1 MGKLVFQRV
10 TKNVSEE
17 TFDCGV
23 ESINDYVRNSYYP
36 SIAQH
41 AYAYNIS
48 GNGKSLGYIQY
59 LFRDVELEYFPDE
72 IADVDPGVKENTLSA
87 LHIRFLAI
95 DRRYQNRH
103 IGTAVL
109 EVFIKKVEDKEVNIK
124 INMTVSIN
132 RREGCNQAYVSL
144 RVELGEKVDKLLNQ
158 NAPSLLLSYVRPV
171 ISQLT
176 GASPF
181 EAFNI
186 PFMNFTNRV

>member
-48 GNGKSLGYIQY
+48 GNAKSLGYIQY

-87 LHIRFLAI
+87 LHIRFL
-95 DRRYQNRH
+95 R
-103 IGTAVL
+103 
-109 EVFIKKVEDKEVNIK
+109 
-124 INMTVSIN
+124 
-132 RREGCNQAYVSL
+132 
-144 RVELGEKVDKLLNQ
+144 
-158 NAPSLLLSYVRPV
+158 
-171 ISQLT
+171 
-176 GASPF
+176 
-181 EAFNI
+181 
-186 PFMNFTNRV
+186 

>member
-10 TKNVSEE
+10 TRNVSEE

-23 ESINDYVRNSYYP
+23 ESINDYVRNSCYP
-36 SIAQH
+36 SIVQH

-109 EVFIKKVEDKEVNIK
+109 EVFIKKIEELAVDWPIRLITIDARIDLVKWYERNGFKKFKKNTPGQDGV
-124 INMTVSIN
+124 TVAMYYD
-132 RREGCNQAYVSL
+132 CMKFPQ
-144 RVELGEKVDKLLNQ
+144 ELV
-158 NAPSLLLSYVRPV
+158 
-171 ISQLT
+171 
-176 GASPF
+176 
-181 EAFNI
+181 AFLEE
-186 PFMNFTNRV
+186 MYE

>member
-144 RVELGEKVDKLLNQ
+144 RQEV
-158 NAPSLLLSYVRPV
+158 
-171 ISQLT
+171 
-176 GASPF
+176 
-181 EAFNI
+181 
-186 PFMNFTNRV
+186 

>member
-23 ESINDYVRNSYYP
+23 ESINDYVRNSCYP

-87 LHIRFLAI
+87 LYIRFL
-95 DRRYQNRH
+95 R
-103 IGTAVL
+103 
-109 EVFIKKVEDKEVNIK
+109 
-124 INMTVSIN
+124 
-132 RREGCNQAYVSL
+132 
-144 RVELGEKVDKLLNQ
+144 
-158 NAPSLLLSYVRPV
+158 
-171 ISQLT
+171 
-176 GASPF
+176 
-181 EAFNI
+181 
-186 PFMNFTNRV
+186 